1 MRVRGLCGL
10 LVICLI
16 TDSLLWGILFW
27 GNMESVNAAVTVKD
41 EREFKRD
48 GKARKGSGL
57 PGSILSTS

>member
-1 MRVRGLCGL
+1 MKEGDRVRVRGLCGL

-41 EREFKRD
+41 EREFKREMEKPD
-48 GKARKGSGL
+48 RKSVV
-57 PGSILSTS
+57 